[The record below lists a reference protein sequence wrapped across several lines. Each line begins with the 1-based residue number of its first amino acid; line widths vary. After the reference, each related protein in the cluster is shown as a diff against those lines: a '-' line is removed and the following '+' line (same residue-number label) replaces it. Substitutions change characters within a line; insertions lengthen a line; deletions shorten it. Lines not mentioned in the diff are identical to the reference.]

1 MILYNIYR
9 KNKSVLREG
18 IMGREVMR
26 EGKHYGEV
34 SQVEKKLQKVKD
46 QLRVQKSEAKRKAMR
61 RRINELKID
70 LGWKLMDRREYE
82 KGLLLYRSLPWGTYG
97 EIKCNG
103 IARALTEMGDY
114 DEARRVLDVGLRRY
128 PDSYPLWVAMGALC
142 ETVGDYFEA
151 LKCLD
156 VALEYAF
163 FDEDSAALYNKALV
177 LMRIGC
183 YEEAQEII
191 EELIERYPE
200 DPKYLIQRG
209 FLALKRG
216 YPEEA
221 LRYYQEA
228 MEIWKEDPNLNDGIE
243 IYSGLCS
250 VYMELGMKKEAMEVA
265 LEGLKR
271 FPDEDPVLYHNVGV
285 VFFEMGWRKEA
296 IEVLKEGITKFPE
309 DEEMRIFLKEIED
322 DLDDP
327 DRGDKPPILGVLLLM
342 ALIHK
347 RCKKK

>member
-1 MILYNIYR
+1 
-9 KNKSVLREG
+9 
-18 IMGREVMR
+18 MGREITK

-34 SQVEKKLQKVKD
+34 SQFEKKLQKLKD
-46 QLRVQKSEAKRKAMR
+46 RLRVQRSEAKRKALM

-70 LGWKLMDRREYE
+70 LGWKLMDQREYE

-114 DEARRVLDVGLRRY
+114 DEARKVLDVGLRRY
-128 PDSYPLWVAMGALC
+128 PDSYPLWVAMGALY
-142 ETVGDYFEA
+142 ESLGDYFES

-156 VALEYAF
+156 VALEVSSY
-163 FDEDSAALYNKALV
+163 EDSAALYNKALV

-191 EELIERYPE
+191 EELIERYSE

-221 LRYYQEA
+221 LKYYQKA
-228 MEIWKEDPNLNDGIE
+228 MDLWLENQDLNNGIP

-250 VYMELGMKKEAMEVA
+250 VYTELGMKREAMQVA
-265 LEGLKR
+265 LEGLRR
-271 FPDEDPVLYHNVGV
+271 FPDEDPLLYHNVGA
-285 VFFEMGWRKEA
+285 VFFEMGWRREA
-296 IEVLKEGITKFPE
+296 LEVLKKGVKKFPD
-309 DEEMRIFLKEIED
+309 DEEMRKFLWGYP
-322 DLDDP
+322 LDS
-327 DRGDKPPILGVLLLM
+327 RYHYMLCC
-342 ALIHK
+342 
-347 RCKKK
+347 RE